1 MEESKHE
8 KIIVSD
14 QSLMNRTLSEEERK
28 SPEVNELYQTF
39 FEEQN
44 SHNFTEER
52 LYWLTKWIGTE
63 MNQEKIEFLKN
74 LWNTDFF
81 HPFASPDMTTDMIL
95 SNLNNGVF
103 NRFTISLSSSV
114 PNMIRITFASTKKN
128 GIVHRRMDI
137 SNRKPDTVI
146 DGFMFSCPINFNTFV
161 LLEEIKKLLIHHNP
175 NHFKVFKPVLY
186 SQCNE
191 DLETP
196 QPYADSTL

>member
-81 HPFASPDMTTDMIL
+81 HPYD
-95 SNLNNGVF
+95 N
-103 NRFTISLSSSV
+103 
-114 PNMIRITFASTKKN
+114 
-128 GIVHRRMDI
+128 
-137 SNRKPDTVI
+137 
-146 DGFMFSCPINFNTFV
+146 
-161 LLEEIKKLLIHHNP
+161 
-175 NHFKVFKPVLY
+175 
-186 SQCNE
+186 
-191 DLETP
+191 
-196 QPYADSTL
+196 